1 MSEGSLRRGNLDA
14 LTDAVRAQRLK
25 GVGLLLL
32 ALACFCGLD
41 STAKILNGHMHVMQI
56 VWARYVF
63 HFLLMLPFVNP
74 WNTPGLVRSRRP
86 GLQIG
91 RALLLILVTACNF
104 FALIY
109 LQLDETMSITFATP
123 LMVAVLAGPM
133 LGEWV
138 GPKRLAAI
146 LVGFLGVLVVTRP
159 GFGGLHPAA
168 LVAFLGCV
176 AYALYLI
183 ATRVLAAHDPT
194 TTTLFFSGLV
204 GVVVTTPVVPFFWTW
219 PSAVDWLMLAAVGA
233 LGAVGHGLLIAAYRL
248 APAAILAPFIYAQ
261 LVGMI
266 AMGYLVFG
274 DVPGLWTLS
283 GAGIV
288 IGSGLY
294 LITRERVARKVPAA
308 APAP

>member
-1 MSEGSLRRGNLDA
+1 MAEGSLRRGNLDA
-14 LTDAVRAQRLK
+14 LTDAARAQRLK

-32 ALACFCGLD
+32 ALTCFCGLD
-41 STAKILNGHMHVMQI
+41 ATAKALNGHMHTMQV

-74 WNTPGLVRSRRP
+74 WNTPGLIRSRRP
-86 GLQIG
+86 KLQIG
-91 RALLLILVTACNF
+91 RAMLLIMVTACNF

-138 GPKRLAAI
+138 GPKRFAAI

-204 GVVVTTPVVPFFWTW
+204 GVVVTTPIVPFFWTW
-219 PSAVDWLMLAAVGA
+219 PTGLDWLALAAVGA
-233 LGAVGHGLLIAAYRL
+233 FGGIGHGLLIAAYRL

-266 AMGYLVFG
+266 TMGYLVFG

-283 GAGIV
+283 GAAIV
-288 IGSGLY
+288 IASGLY
-294 LITRERVARKVPAA
+294 LITRERVTREPPAG
-308 APAP
+308 PPTP